1 MAGRAGRRGLDATG
15 TVIILCKTGV
25 QEMAELHV
33 MMMVRLLDG
42 MFRTFLCETLL
53 LTFFPSVAVVQGKP
67 TILHSQFR
75 LTYTMILNLLRVEA
89 LHVTDMMRRSF
100 SESHRDTQ
108 VGGMMERFHL
118 HSFSSPLSL
127 SPPPSLTTSES

>member
-1 MAGRAGRRGLDATG
+1 
-15 TVIILCKTGV
+15 
-25 QEMAELHV
+25 MAELHV
-33 MMMVRLLDG
+33 MMMVRLLSRVEAAEPG
-42 MFRTFLCETLL
+42 FWMICYTYIYTFLCETLL
-53 LTFFPSVAVVQGKP
+53 LTSFSSVAVVQGKP

-108 VGGMMERFHL
+108 VSETMERFHFPPL
-118 HSFSSPLSL
+118 SPLLSFSSPLSL
-127 SPPPSLTTSES
+127 LLL